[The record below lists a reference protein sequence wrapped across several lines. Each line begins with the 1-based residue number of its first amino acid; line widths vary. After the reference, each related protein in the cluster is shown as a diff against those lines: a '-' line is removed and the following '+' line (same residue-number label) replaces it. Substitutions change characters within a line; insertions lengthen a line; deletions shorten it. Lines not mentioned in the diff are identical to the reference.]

1 MPETGPSFIRSAP
14 RLAFYALCAGLIVSL
29 SACGG
34 GKKEKTIERYEP
46 IELKEAEGLR
56 INAYLWRAALDTLE
70 FMAIDSTDATGGV
83 ILTDWY
89 INPALPN
96 ERMKITVRILDRHLR
111 SDALDV
117 SVVRE
122 VRGSQAAWLSAP
134 VKAGTVA
141 RLEDAILL
149 RARQIRMRTIVE

>member
-1 MPETGPSFIRSAP
+1 MPETGPSFTRSAP
-14 RLAFYALCAGLIVSL
+14 RTAFYALCTVLMVAL

-34 GKKEKTIERYEP
+34 GKKEKTIDRYEP
-46 IELKEAEGLR
+46 IELKESERLR

-70 FMAIDSTDATGGV
+70 FMAIASTDATGGI

-96 ERMKITVRILDRHLR
+96 ERMKVTVRILDPHLR

-122 VRGSQAAWLSAP
+122 VRNSQDSWLSAP

-141 RLEDAILL
+141 RMEDAILL
-149 RARQIRMRTIVE
+149 RARQIRMRTITE

>member
-1 MPETGPSFIRSAP
+1 MPETGPGFTRSAP
-14 RLAFYALCAGLIVSL
+14 RTAFYALCAVLLVAL

-34 GKKEKTIERYEP
+34 KKNKTIERYEP
-46 IELKEAEGLR
+46 IELQESERLR
-56 INAYLWRAALDTLE
+56 INAYLWGATLDTLK

-89 INPALPN
+89 INPALPS
-96 ERMKITVRILDRHLR
+96 ERMKVTVRILDPHLR
-111 SDALDV
+111 SDALEV
-117 SVVRE
+117 GVIRE
-122 VRGSQAAWLSAP
+122 VRDSQGSWLSAP

-149 RARQIRMRTIVE
+149 RARQIRMRTIIK